1 MQTACVA
8 PQAALLRPCSSGRR
22 GAPATFLSSSAPAAL
37 RSSSSSGSSLRAARR
52 TRASA
57 SAGGGDEATASG
69 LAAINELDLLI
80 DQLLQK
86 KSPQELA
93 QTVAENIMSFDQR
106 FWLRLATRSDAA
118 PEEEDKRQL
127 ADLAKVG
134 GCGGWVGAMGGQASG
149 QVLA

>member
-8 PQAALLRPCSSGRR
+8 PQVALLRPCSSGRR
-22 GAPATFLSSSAPAAL
+22 SAPAAF
-37 RSSSSSGSSLRAARR
+37 RSSSSPAPLRSSGSSSSLRAARL

-57 SAGGGDEATASG
+57 SSGGGDEATASG

-134 GCGGWVGAMGGQASG
+134 AWVGAVGWW
-149 QVLA
+149 LR